1 MLYFSHQQEGWRT
14 LKQIGLFVHSGRAD
28 APAYAHKV
36 VEALRCAGASVWAEE
51 DAAHYLH
58 VPPLAQAAQLDA
70 LISLGGDGTLLRAM
84 QEAVRLNAPL
94 LGINLGRVG
103 FLTEVEPENM
113 TDAITALMGGSYTLE
128 DRRLLRVEL
137 LGTAE
142 RFLALNDVVVS
153 RGGYARLITLDALA
167 GDEVVGH
174 YVADGLIVATPTGS
188 TGYSMAAGGPIVEPT
203 ARNLLITPIC
213 PHSTRSSCYVLSP
226 EHRITVEAMDANRK
240 FVYLSSDGGKAFS
253 LKNGDQIR
261 VSQSRHT
268 TQLVRLSKKS
278 FCEILDKKMGTEA
291 ACHEE

>member
-188 TGYSMAAGGPIVEPT
+188 TGYSLSAGGPVIHPAVDCMV
-203 ARNLLITPIC
+203 ITPIC
-213 PHSTRSSCYVLSP
+213 AHSLQHRPVVVPGDECIRLALRHGEEDGVVVQVDGQTRCCLHP
-226 EHRITVEAMDANRK
+226 GEI
-240 FVYLSSDGGKAFS
+240 LQIQKAEE
-253 LKNGDQIR
+253 
-261 VSQSRHT
+261 VVH
-268 TQLVRLSKKS
+268 LVRLSSPRFFPLVREK
-278 FCEILDKKMGTEA
+278 LTEWTR
-291 ACHEE
+291 

>member
-1 MLYFSHQQEGWRT
+1 MASKKVILCPNPFRDERLAAAKRSKEILENVGLQTVVCLPFNREGYGEE
-14 LKQIGLFVHSGRAD
+14 LGRAD
-28 APAYAHKV
+28 PAAAAGDQVRRSADRLRRRRTILHLARTV
-36 VEALRCAGASVWAEE
+36 ALHR
-51 DAAHYLH
+51 
-58 VPPLAQAAQLDA
+58 VP
-70 LISLGGDGTLLRAM
+70 
-84 QEAVRLNAPL
+84 V
-94 LGINLGRVG
+94 LGINLGSLGFMSELELNELDRLRDLKDWNFTVESRMMLDVSVVRGGRTVYNTIALNDAVISKGSIARVVRLNIFTEEG
-103 FLTEVEPENM
+103 FLTRV
-113 TDAITALMGGSYTLE
+113 GG
-128 DRRLLRVEL
+128 D
-137 LGTAE
+137 G
-142 RFLALNDVVVS
+142 VV
-153 RGGYARLITLDALA
+153 L
-167 GDEVVGH
+167 
-174 YVADGLIVATPTGS
+174 ATPTGS